1 MRKISFALD
10 ELSDSDIEWLAKVGQ
25 TKSVSAGTV
34 LIHARKPSDS
44 VYIVLSGVLSITI
57 EIREKHEVAR
67 FGYGE
72 IIGEMSFLST
82 RSSSTTAEALEDSI
96 VFAIPKSELAA
107 KLDEDVEFAAR
118 FYRVAAI
125 TVSNR
130 LRNTMVRLTHGESG
144 KSSETVKREDGLDAR
159 VLDTL
164 HAADFRIDRI
174 LKRLAGAESAMLEGA
189 GK

>member
-1 MRKISFALD
+1 
-10 ELSDSDIEWLAKVGQ
+10 
-25 TKSVSAGTV
+25 
-34 LIHARKPSDS
+34 
-44 VYIVLSGVLSITI
+44 
-57 EIREKHEVAR
+57 
-67 FGYGE
+67 
-72 IIGEMSFLST
+72 
-82 RSSSTTAEALEDSI
+82 LEDSI

-130 LRNTMVRLTHGESG
+130 LRNTMVRLTHGKSG